1 MPDRAD
7 SQNRVA
13 HIVRRSVC
21 PALRTLPM
29 SPGQDETHDR
39 QGNMR
44 DQDIVTEC
52 AELIRSGLRMASAI
66 HAVATAN
73 GMACADVQALVN
85 DQIGYSV
92 ATRFALG
99 VAA

>member
-1 MPDRAD
+1 
-7 SQNRVA
+7 
-13 HIVRRSVC
+13 
-21 PALRTLPM
+21 
-29 SPGQDETHDR
+29 
-39 QGNMR
+39 MR

-85 DQIGYSV
+85 DQISYSV

-99 VAA
+99 AV